1 MYSIL
6 PNLVL
11 AFHGCDEDTYQ
22 KVLYNHENLLPSNNA
37 YDWLGNGIYFW
48 EDSVDRA
55 KQWAESA
62 CERYNKKHPDEPAKK
77 PAVIGA
83 VVSLGNCLNLT
94 DYKSGDILRTGYEI
108 LKYELE
114 INGKKLP
121 VNRDIKGN
129 TDLLYRDLDCAVIQR
144 IHQYNKE
151 NKKRGFDS
159 VRGVF
164 LEGNPV
170 YENDGIM
177 EKTHVQ
183 LCIVNPNC
191 IKGYFKP
198 LIPNTNWE
206 IV

>member
-1 MYSIL
+1 M
-6 PNLVL
+6 
-11 AFHGCDEDTYQ
+11 
-22 KVLYNHENLLPSNNA
+22 
-37 YDWLGNGIYFW
+37 
-48 EDSVDRA
+48 
-55 KQWAESA
+55 
-62 CERYNKKHPDEPAKK
+62 
-77 PAVIGA
+77 
-83 VVSLGNCLNLT
+83 
-94 DYKSGDILRTGYEI
+94 
-108 LKYELE
+108 
-114 INGKKLP
+114 P

-170 YENDGIM
+170 YENAGIM